1 MTFESNGDFI
11 RQVKSDLNKKYIG
24 GGKRIAGD
32 ISDKKI
38 TLFLEDSYGKH
49 SAFMSQ
55 YFYGKIDGKK
65 ITGRFRPANYVII
78 LLSVLFAVALES
90 LIFAAVTGGYAGIVT
105 PAVIIIF
112 EIVYFVYLNKTSSE
126 NNEIIKKY
134 LSAL

>member
-55 YFYGKIDGKK
+55 YFYGKIYGKK

-90 LIFAAVTGGYAGIVT
+90 LIFAAVTGGYAGIVM

>member
-1 MTFESNGDFI
+1 MTFETNGDFI

-49 SAFMSQ
+49 SAFMLQ

-65 ITGRFRPANYVII
+65 IMGRFRPANYVII

-90 LIFAAVTGGYAGIVT
+90 LIFASVTGGYAGIVT